1 MSRTHVAAALC
12 TSFLLSLGC
21 AGMSSDAMPTTAWSQ
36 SAVTQLASQL
46 ASELQTLYTTAY
58 KEPELTGEQAA
69 EQSTLND
76 LRILSEGASGLA
88 KDLSDGKTMADTR
101 DHFEH
106 IQEIA
111 RDLQV
116 SDSWEYLP
124 KRFTSQ
130 ADTAF
135 SLIKQLDAYYGTR

>member
-21 AGMSSDAMPTTAWSQ
+21 AGMSSDAMPTTAWNQ
-36 SAVTQLASQL
+36 QAATQLATEL
-46 ASELQTLYTTAY
+46 ASQFQTLYATAY
-58 KEPELTGEQAA
+58 KEPEMTGQQSA

-76 LRILSEGASGLA
+76 LRVLSEEASGLA
-88 KDLSDGKTMADTR
+88 KELSDGKTMDDTR
-101 DHFEH
+101 HRFQR
-106 IQEIA
+106 IQEVA
-111 RDLQV
+111 RDTQV

-124 KRFTSQ
+124 KEFTAQ

-135 SLIKQLDAYYGTR
+135 SLVKQLDAFYGTR